1 MKKIQ
6 QGSIGNVWEY
16 CDDWYADLADIPA
29 DQGTDYAG
37 PESGEKIVGCYDSEP
52 YACTQSYHGREIQ
65 HNGRN
70 ATLGFR
76 IVLRKR

>member
-1 MKKIQ
+1 
-6 QGSIGNVWEY
+6 
-16 CDDWYADLADIPA
+16 LADIPA

-37 PESGEKIVGCYDSEP
+37 PESGEKIVGCYDSE
-52 YACTQSYHGREIQ
+52 IQ